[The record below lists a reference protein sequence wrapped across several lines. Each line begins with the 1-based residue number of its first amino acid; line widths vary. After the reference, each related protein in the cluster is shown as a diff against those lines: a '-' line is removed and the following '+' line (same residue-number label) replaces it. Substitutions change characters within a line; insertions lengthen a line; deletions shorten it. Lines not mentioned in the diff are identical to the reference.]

1 MKKEKVIICPNCK
14 QKQDANIL
22 HCQACQYPKVNNED
36 KWKPANMGKQRG
48 KPEANRT
55 GKK

>member
-1 MKKEKVIICPNCK
+1 MKKEDLTICPNCK

-22 HCQACQYPKVNNED
+22 HCQACQYPKINNKD
-36 KWKPANMGKQRG
+36 KWKPANLGKQRG